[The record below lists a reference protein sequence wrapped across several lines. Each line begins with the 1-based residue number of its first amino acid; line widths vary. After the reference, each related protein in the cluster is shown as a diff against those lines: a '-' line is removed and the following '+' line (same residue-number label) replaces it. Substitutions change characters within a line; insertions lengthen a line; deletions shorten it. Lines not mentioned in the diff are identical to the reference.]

1 MEKVQCINQHW
12 FDSEKYMQCPFCGAA
27 KMAVKVETA
36 AIGKTESERKTI
48 GQILFS
54 RRKTGTTEIATGSM
68 IPPTGQIGPT
78 VRPSNIPVTQGT
90 SDIPKTELLIKPKNG
105 QTEIVPQDPYGNV
118 TSYLFSEEV
127 KTPVTAWLVGIS
139 GKHSGRSYVVKP
151 GVNLLVNTFDRGAT
165 ITYEPVTRRFMIDGD
180 ASEIYC
186 NGFRVGSKRELGAYD
201 VIEIENDKYMFVP
214 FCGPNFDWNNTK

>member
-1 MEKVQCINQHW
+1 MEKVQCTNLHW

-27 KMAVKVETA
+27 KMEVKTTTD

-54 RRKTGTTEIATGSM
+54 KRKTGTTEMASSSM

-78 VRPSNIPVTQGT
+78 LRTSNMPTSQGN
-90 SDIPKTELLIKPKNG
+90 SAIPKTELLMKPRPEQSEAVMPVSNDYA
-105 QTEIVPQDPYGNV
+105 V
-118 TSYLFSEEV
+118 SYLFSEEV
-127 KTPVTAWLVGIS
+127 KTPVTAWVVGIS
-139 GKHSGRSYVVKP
+139 GKHCGRSYVVKP
-151 GVNLLVNTFDRGAT
+151 GVNLLVNTFNRGAT
-165 ITYEPVTRRFMIDGD
+165 ITYEPVTRRFMIDGE

-214 FCGPNFDWNNTK
+214 FCGPNFDWNSNR